1 MRLAESRLR
10 VLIKISLQKL
20 ILRDF
25 RLLQRATELEIRRQ
39 IRRAPERIGDGRFK
53 IHKVAEPSC
62 DDRQRS
68 GFRDRVPLN
77 KQVHHLVRDR
87 DCA

>member
-1 MRLAESRLR
+1 MRLTESRLR

-20 ILRDF
+20 MLRDF
-25 RLLQRATELEIRRQ
+25 RLLQRATELEIRRE

-53 IHKVAEPSC
+53 IHKVMEQSC
-62 DDRQRS
+62 DDLQRS
-68 GFRDRVPLN
+68 GFRDRVQSN
-77 KQVHHLVRDR
+77 KQAHRLARDR